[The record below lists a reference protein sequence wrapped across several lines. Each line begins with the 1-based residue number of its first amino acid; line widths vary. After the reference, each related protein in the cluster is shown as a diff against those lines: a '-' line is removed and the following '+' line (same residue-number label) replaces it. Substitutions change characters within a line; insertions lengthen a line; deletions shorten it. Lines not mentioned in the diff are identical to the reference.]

1 MAEQQFKSNNLSR
14 NLYYSL
20 QMLQSGENTAY
31 AMFAIARGLNIM
43 HESQKNHKLGI
54 ITDKETRG
62 YPADYNI
69 LLRMLDRLRL
79 EEIANINYNF
89 CMQHK
94 AEMSVYTGFN
104 NEFNKAVN
112 QKTQY

>member
-1 MAEQQFKSNNLSR
+1 
-14 NLYYSL
+14 
-20 QMLQSGENTAY
+20 MLQSGENTSY
-31 AMFAIARGLNIM
+31 AMFAIARDLNTM
-43 HESQKNHKLGI
+43 YENQKNHKLGI

-62 YPADYNI
+62 YPTDYNI

-79 EEIANINYNF
+79 EEIVNINYNF

-94 AEMSVYTGFN
+94 AEMSAYTGFI

-112 QKTQY
+112 QKSQY